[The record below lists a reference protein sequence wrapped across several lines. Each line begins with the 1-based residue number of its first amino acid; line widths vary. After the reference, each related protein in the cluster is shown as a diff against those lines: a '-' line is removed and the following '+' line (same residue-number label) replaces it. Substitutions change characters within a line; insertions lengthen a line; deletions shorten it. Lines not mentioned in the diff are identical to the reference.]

1 MSKKNTQNNTLSAAK
16 KIAQEAEKLST
27 NNITAA
33 EFAQSMQNTLL
44 SVKDKHLR
52 SAQDINRLYSQINDN
67 IDLSGY
73 DLKKQSEIKEIL
85 LQNQLSDLQTA
96 HKKAGTKGQP
106 ELKSSIRQVLTDIV
120 SIKKPALQNQETVPA
135 IEVLAKA
142 NDDLNKISSSQ
153 QISDA
158 DKIAIQETVASN
170 NELQSSLDHSAKEV
184 LTQASQ
190 NIKSLFEQV
199 TGKENLGNAVG
210 MKDSI
215 FKKITGKEDL
225 GKLVGIKESVFKT
238 ITGKKHLG
246 EVLDKTGK
254 MLEKA
259 AASCKEGVTLAQA
272 QISKTIIEPSKK
284 KFTELTTRKNQ
295 NIRQ

>member
-1 MSKKNTQNNTLSAAK
+1 MSKKNTQTNTLSAAK
-16 KIAQEAEKLST
+16 KIAQEVEKLST

-33 EFAQSMQNTLL
+33 EFAQSMQNTIL

-85 LQNQLSDLQTA
+85 LQNQLSNLQTA
-96 HKKAGTKGQP
+96 HKKAGTEGQP

-170 NELQSSLDHSAKEV
+170 SELQSSFDHPAKEV

-199 TGKENLGNAVG
+199 TGKENLGHMVG

-215 FKKITGKEDL
+215 FKKITSKEDL
-225 GKLVGIKESVFKT
+225 GKLVGIKESVFTT

-272 QISKTIIEPSKK
+272 HISKTIIEPSKK

>member
-1 MSKKNTQNNTLSAAK
+1 MSKKNTQTNTLSAAK

-33 EFAQSMQNTLL
+33 EFAQSMQNTIL

-85 LQNQLSDLQTA
+85 LQNQLSNLQTA
-96 HKKAGTKGQP
+96 HKKAGTEGQP

-158 DKIAIQETVASN
+158 DKQAIQGTVASN

-295 NIRQ
+295 NMR

>member
-1 MSKKNTQNNTLSAAK
+1 MSKKNTQTNTLSAAK
-16 KIAQEAEKLST
+16 KIAQEAAKLST

-33 EFAQSMQNTLL
+33 EFAQSMQNTIL

-52 SAQDINRLYSQINDN
+52 SAQGINRLYNQINDN
-67 IDLSGY
+67 IDLSRY

-85 LQNQLSDLQTA
+85 LQNQLSNLQTA
-96 HKKAGTKGQP
+96 YKEAGAIGQP
-106 ELKSSIRQVLTDIV
+106 ELKSSIKQVLTDIV
-120 SIKKPALQNQETVPA
+120 SIKKTALQNQETIPA

-158 DKIAIQETVASN
+158 DKQAIQGTVASN

-295 NIRQ
+295 NMR